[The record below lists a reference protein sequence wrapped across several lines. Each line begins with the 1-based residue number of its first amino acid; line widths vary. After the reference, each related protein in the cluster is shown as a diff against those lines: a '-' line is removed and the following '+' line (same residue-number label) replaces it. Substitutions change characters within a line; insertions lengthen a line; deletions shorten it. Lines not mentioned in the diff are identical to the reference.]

1 MKVSFKGIASLFYK
15 LKTEWDAIVAAI
27 KLYFDKVLTNRHFI
41 KDWAIKQIPFILFVM
56 FLSLVYINNIYT
68 YNILLKELYNKKEE
82 LKVMRIESIEL
93 ETRLK
98 SDGKNTAVYNKLE
111 EVNSSLEVITEPIIV
126 VE

>member
-1 MKVSFKGIASLFYK
+1 MKVSFKRVVPFFSK
-15 LKTEWDAIVAAI
+15 LKKVWNEVDAIV
-27 KLYFDKVLTNRHFI
+27 KPYYNKVFSKNFI
-41 KDWAIKQIPFILFVM
+41 KDWVIKQIPFILFVI